1 MALADNQSL
10 NPPPVR
16 PNYLCQNIY
25 RLHTALKQQ
34 RVPDPR

>member
-16 PNYLCQNIY
+16 PNYRCQNIY

-34 RVPDPR
+34 RVPYPR

>member
-1 MALADNQSL
+1 MALADSESL
-10 NPPPVR
+10 NPPSVR

-34 RVPDPR
+34 RVADPR